1 MDQCTVAAARTRK
14 GWWQRL
20 LGKEAQAP
28 VTSVALPVQE
38 VRNAPVVASPT
49 PWQPAVDIEL
59 LFCRWLFADASS
71 GADADREA
79 ALLAILASGKLG
91 GEGASALVPRVPTV
105 VPALLRTLRD
115 PTTSMRELSRH
126 VAQDPTL
133 VAAVLKVANSAHFR
147 TSRPIA
153 SIEQALLVLGQDALR
168 QVVARIAF
176 KPILN
181 VNSAGATAR
190 AAPLIWQQAERCG
203 LACHVLGPSFGA
215 SGFEAFLGAL
225 LQNAGTIA
233 AVRLLDRAGAMPS
246 HGCSDD
252 FYTALV
258 AHARRLASDIGR
270 HWTFPDA
277 VIAAVESQVPMLLH
291 SSASPLAMLLHTSDR
306 LSKARLLFE
315 ANLVAAD
322 DLALADETVRG
333 CFHRLVEAAED

>member
-28 VTSVALPVQE
+28 LAVAAPLQE
-38 VRNAPVVASPT
+38 VRNGPVAASPPT
-49 PWQPAVDIEL
+49 WQSALDIDV

-71 GADADREA
+71 GAHADREA
-79 ALLAILASGKLG
+79 ALLGSLVSEKLN

-115 PTTSMRELSRH
+115 PSTSMRELSRH

-225 LQNAGTIA
+225 LQNAGIIA

-246 HGCSDD
+246 HGCSDH
-252 FYTALV
+252 FYAALL

-277 VIAAVESQVPMLLH
+277 VIAAVDNQVPMLLQ
-291 SSASPLAMLLHTSDR
+291 SGASPLAMLLDTSDR

-322 DLALADETVRG
+322 DLALDDETVRS
-333 CFHRLVEAAED
+333 CFERLVEAAED